1 MPASSASREPA
12 VLLDP
17 ENGAWS
23 CVGRELTVVA
33 RAIRCHLD
41 RLLAARGLTFAG
53 FLALQE
59 LGAGARG
66 NSELAARLEIEAP
79 TLTRQINK
87 LVATGLV
94 ERIVPENNRRCV
106 RLSLTRKGRALLT
119 TLRQEVADAD
129 AEVRSCL
136 AEEELITLRALL
148 GRLGARLEELEVPG
162 RQRDEGWCASSSVR
176 S

>member
-1 MPASSASREPA
+1 MPASPASREPA

-17 ENGAWS
+17 EPGGWF
-23 CVGRELTVVA
+23 CVGREVTVVA

-59 LGAGARG
+59 LAAGTRG
-66 NSELAARLEIEAP
+66 NSELATRLAIEAP

-87 LVATGLV
+87 LVASGLV
-94 ERIVPENNRRCV
+94 ERMVPEHDRRCV

-119 TLRQEVADAD
+119 TLRQEVAEAD
-129 AEVRSCL
+129 AEMRACL
-136 AEEELITLRALL
+136 AEEELVTLRALL
-148 GRLGARLEELEVPG
+148 GRLGARLEDLE
-162 RQRDEGWCASSSVR
+162 RQREDGWCASSSVR